1 MLWLSLIA
9 SIGLAGCKGIGVS
22 IDVERTGAKFIDIQQ
37 TNEGPARIA
46 YVAKYVCGV
55 KKDNDNYEPDL
66 QPGHY
71 ATKINVLNHT
81 EQEVTFTKKVFA
93 LRGGQHPT
101 EPGFISEPET
111 LGPNFALEMTCKD
124 MANHLGLDPNQAFEG
139 FVEFRTMGF
148 VSPINGE
155 LRDPL
160 EVWSVYTYRDED
172 PN

>member
-22 IDVERTGAKFIDIQQ
+22 IDVERTGAKFI
-37 TNEGPARIA
+37 
-46 YVAKYVCGV
+46 
-55 KKDNDNYEPDL
+55 EPDL
-66 QPGHY
+66 QTGHY